1 MTSTIEP
8 STTTISTTTTESSH
22 CSIGC
27 VGLIE
32 ILEEE
37 NIRQNEEI
45 ERQALEIASQ
55 REKIERQSKENAR
68 LCEIISKQQEE
79 IAVNSG
85 AISELE

>member
-22 CSIGC
+22 CSVGC
-27 VGLIE
+27 VRLIE
-32 ILEEE
+32 ILEKE

-55 REKIERQSKENAR
+55 
-68 LCEIISKQQEE
+68 
-79 IAVNSG
+79 G
-85 AISELE
+85 